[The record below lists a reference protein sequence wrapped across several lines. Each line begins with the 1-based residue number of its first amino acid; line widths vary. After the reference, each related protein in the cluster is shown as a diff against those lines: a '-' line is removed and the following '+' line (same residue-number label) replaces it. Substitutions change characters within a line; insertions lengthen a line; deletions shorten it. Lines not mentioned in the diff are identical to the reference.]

1 MKIKFAEDDRA
12 SGFETANNLG
22 IFRGNAIFEQLTGCG
37 RPHPGCIHDVL

>member
-22 IFRGNAIFEQLTGCG
+22 IFRGNAIFEKLTGCG
-37 RPHPGCIHDVL
+37 RPQPGCIHDVL